1 MNVYSILGIFVVLA
15 VIGLIVY
22 FVAFRGQARGDRVTI
37 VNGSQPG
44 DTPVTRS
51 IVLPASF
58 NQPQG
63 AVYSYTGWI
72 LVKDFTVGYG
82 ERRNILSK
90 GDAPGI
96 YLDSTSNSLVFAVKT
111 YGTTETIL
119 VPGISAMKWIHFAMV
134 VDQSSVDIYINGT
147 LRQHHTLGQ
156 LPDQTDDPIVMG
168 PGWSGV
174 LARVNYFPRA
184 VSVQEIRKDASAPL
198 PDSMERTVSGP
209 NYFDMSWYIG
219 RLNSI

>member
-1 MNVYSILGIFVVLA
+1 MNVYAIVAVLA

-22 FVAFRGQARGDRVTI
+22 FVLFRGRTRGDGVSI
-37 VNGSQPG
+37 VSDSQPG
-44 DTPVTRS
+44 DIPVTKS
-51 IVLPASF
+51 VVLPLSF

-63 AVYSYTGWI
+63 AVYSYMGWI
-72 LVKDFTVGYG
+72 LVKDFTTGYG
-82 ERRNILSK
+82 ETRTILSK
-90 GDAPGI
+90 DDAPGI

-119 VPGISAMKWIHFAMV
+119 IPGISAMKWIHFAMV
-134 VDQSSVDIYINGT
+134 VDQSAVDIYINGT

-156 LPDQTDDPIVMG
+156 LPDQNDKPITMG
-168 PGWSGV
+168 PGWNGV

-184 VSVQEIRKDASAPL
+184 LNIQDIRKDAAAQPPNSL
-198 PDSMERTVSGP
+198 ERTVSGP